1 MEAPIAYLLSLINE
15 TLAAAIVIVSV
26 SILLYNLTRNR
37 HDRVART
44 SSVLLACVTAAYIG
58 DVFISLG
65 PGMGTFQA
73 TLRLQWIGIAF
84 MPVATFHLSDA
95 LLATTGL
102 PSRGRRRRIIRVLYV
117 ISAVFMLL
125 AAFTDI
131 VIRPI
136 AVRPQYFVGSFA
148 SLQAGPGFGVYA
160 LYFLIVVAIAFN
172 NVGRARKRC
181 LTRRTRRRMGYL
193 QIAMLT
199 PAIGIF
205 PFSILLGPGQEYTLT
220 GLMLVNLA
228 NLVVI
233 LMLLFLSYPLSFFGS
248 RIPDRVVK
256 IELLRFML
264 RGPATGVLALATI
277 LFTAPA
283 SRILSLPGQ
292 TFMPFAVVTVVL
304 FWQWMVSIAL
314 PSLEKRLVYSGDDYE
329 QLEKIQHLSERLLTE
344 TDLIQLLEAVLSAT
358 CDYLRVSSAFVAA
371 INNSHG
377 AQLVATVGPA
387 KPSPQLLQDEAQHV
401 LATFSELEAPDEGLH
416 LEKWGGYWV
425 ASLYSHRGSPNVQN
439 VIGVLGIQARSAVID
454 LDEDERDILAR
465 YLKRAARALD
475 DLALQKEI
483 YLALEGLLPQVTLTR
498 EASDRM
504 EYRRGRTISAREEAA
519 HSPDSPVLDQEQFR
533 EQVRAALKHYWGG
546 PGLTKSRLLESA
558 LVLQALPDND
568 NNPAKTLRAVISNAI
583 ESLRPDGERK
593 MASPEWTLYNILELR
608 FIKGLMVKEVFPRL
622 SMSESD
628 YHRKQNVAIQAV
640 ADRLYQMEIEAQ
652 RARAKISTPQITLS
666 STTPA
671 ASPSKAR

>member
-1 MEAPIAYLLSLINE
+1 MEAPIASLLKLINE
-15 TLAAAIVIVSV
+15 TLAAAIVIVAA

-37 HDRVART
+37 YDRVART
-44 SSVLLACVTAAYIG
+44 SSVLLACVTAAYVG

-65 PGMGTFQA
+65 PGLGTFQS
-73 TLRLQWIGIAF
+73 TLRLQWVGIAF

-102 PSRGRRRRIIRVLYV
+102 PSRGRRRRIIRVMYV
-117 ISAVFMLL
+117 ISTIFMIL

-131 VIRPI
+131 LIQPI
-136 AVRPQYFVGSFA
+136 AVQPEYFTGFYA
-148 SLQAGPGFGVYA
+148 SLQAGPGFAIYA
-160 LYFLIVVAIAFN
+160 VYFLIVVAFAFN
-172 NVGRARKRC
+172 NVGRARQRC

-264 RGPATGVLALATI
+264 RGPATGVLALVTI
-277 LFTAPA
+277 LFTTPA

-292 TFMPFAVVTVVL
+292 TFMPFAVVAVVL

-314 PSLEKRLVYSGDDYE
+314 PGLERRLVYAGEDYE

-344 TDLIQLLEAVLSAT
+344 TDLIQLLEAVLSST

-371 INNSHG
+371 INNTHG
-377 AQLVATVGPA
+377 AELVATVGPA
-387 KPSPQLLQDEAQHV
+387 KPSPRLLQDEAQHV
-401 LATFSELEAPDEGLH
+401 VATLSELDAPEDGLH
-416 LEKWGGYWV
+416 LEKWGGFWV
-425 ASLYSHRGSPNVQN
+425 ASLYSHRGTPTDQA

-454 LDEDERDILAR
+454 LDEDERDILSR

-475 DLALQKEI
+475 DLSLQREI

-498 EASDRM
+498 EASNTM
-504 EYRRGRTISAREEAA
+504 EYRRGRTNSAREEAA
-519 HSPDSPVLDQEQFR
+519 QNVDPAILDQEQFR

-546 PGLTKSRLLESA
+546 PGLTKSRLLETS
-558 LVLQALPDND
+558 LVLHAMPEND
-568 NNPAKTLRAVISNAI
+568 NNPTKALRSVVSDAI
-583 ESLRPDGERK
+583 ESLRPAGERK
-593 MASPEWTLYNILELR
+593 MASPEWTLYNILEMR

-628 YHRKQNVAIQAV
+628 YHRKQNIAIQTV
-640 ADRLYQMEIEAQ
+640 ADRLYQMEIESSRVQVAEKTT
-652 RARAKISTPQITLS
+652 ATGTPQL
-666 STTPA
+666 
-671 ASPSKAR
+671 